1 MVCYFAETAGRPTV
15 LSCPKCMGILYE
27 TDLRGEAVFR
37 CRSGHTYSLDDV
49 CPGAEDSLGG
59 ILDTALAVLTK

>member
-1 MVCYFAETAGRPTV
+1 
-15 LSCPKCMGILYE
+15 MGILYE

>member
-1 MVCYFAETAGRPTV
+1 MVRYSAETAGRPTV

-27 TDLRGEAVFR
+27 SEMRGEAVFR
-37 CRSGHTYSLDDV
+37 CRSGHSYSLDDV
-49 CPGAEDSLGG
+49 CPAAEDSLGG